1 MILLDLLIIIL
12 FFREM
17 QPVRRLFYLSVVNI
31 IGSQTVHVW
40 LNPMK
45 DYKDFILKAEAE

>member
-1 MILLDLLIIIL
+1 MILLDLLMIVL

-17 QPVRRLFYLSVVNI
+17 QPVRPLFYFSVINTQAFI
-31 IGSQTVHVW
+31 IGSHTVHVW

-45 DYKDFILKAEAE
+45 D